1 VGALLEWRY
10 KATGRPI
17 KMPIPNVT
25 NIAAIPAQILQRI
38 TINIAPAIE
47 FPSEN
52 RVKEFICPTLSQ
64 IRQATF

>member
-1 VGALLEWRY
+1 
-10 KATGRPI
+10 
-17 KMPIPNVT
+17 MPIPNVT